1 MGDDKK
7 TVLSQDDVNA
17 LLGGSN
23 DPEAERQHE
32 EMMSFETLRPKYKTL
47 PEDKL
52 DRLIF
57 HCVNRKVNY
66 DRIFEIAT
74 EIKLIKV
81 EGHTGVDLR
90 AHVISNL
97 TIKRDM
103 LLLLKKNGL
112 ATDLKNSKY
121 LSSISERDLDDE
133 LLNLRLYI
141 LEME

>member
-1 MGDDKK
+1 
-7 TVLSQDDVNA
+7 
-17 LLGGSN
+17 
-23 DPEAERQHE
+23 
-32 EMMSFETLRPKYKTL
+32 MMSFETLRPKYKTL
-47 PEDKL
+47 PRDKL
-52 DRLIF
+52 DCLIF

-74 EIKLIKV
+74 AIKLIK
-81 EGHTGVDLR
+81 GDGQAGVNLKS
-90 AHVISNL
+90 HVISNL

-121 LSSISERDLDDE
+121 LSSISDKDLDDE